1 MCLTPRDAKLL
12 VRYFDAVDS
21 LVTARL
27 LPTVTV
33 DERHLTSTLR
43 ETLDERFA
51 GFHTLAYSL
60 DQLKSELAADDTAL
74 KISLSIEAKEYSTQV
89 ENRLT
94 QADLGVILRY
104 DNFFRPEES
113 FSKAAL
119 FQAKRLYCRSRRGPA
134 YSDDDRFEKFDTDQL
149 LRIAKLSEQHRNLL
163 YYLFYCPRPEAY
175 DEQSRRTLRY
185 FTLPNSHWRDF
196 HPFHWMEEYGFLP
209 WWSHVEEYAS
219 DPNRHFP
226 GLIASQTYWLQTRYL
241 EKQKSSEKD
250 DGRWVVKPKE
260 TPPTVRD
267 VYDKLWREAHA
278 FSWFLVYRM
287 LTGSDGSSSE
297 DAIGLAAGNGMS
309 QELGIAPRYTMELR
323 FTLGAEGQG

>member
-1 MCLTPRDAKLL
+1 MCLIPRDAKML

-27 LPTVTV
+27 LPGVTV
-33 DERHLTSTLR
+33 DERHLTSTFR

-51 GFHTLAYSL
+51 GFHALSYSF
-60 DQLKSELAADDTAL
+60 DQLKKDLANGDTAL
-74 KISLSIEAKEYSTQV
+74 QVSLSIEAREYTTQV
-89 ENRLT
+89 ENRVT

-104 DNFFRPEES
+104 DNFFRPGDS

-134 YSDDDRFEKFDTDQL
+134 YSDDDRFEKFDTVQL
-149 LRIAKLSEQHRNLL
+149 LRIAELSERHGNLL

-175 DEQSRRTLRY
+175 DEHSRRTLRY
-185 FTLPNSHWRDF
+185 FTLPHSHWHDF
-196 HPFHWMEEYGFLP
+196 HPMRWMDEYGFLP

-226 GLIASQTYWLQTRYL
+226 GFIVSGTSWLQHRYL
-241 EKQKSSEKD
+241 EREKSSQKVD
-250 DGRWVVKPKE
+250 ARWAVKPKE
-260 TPPTVRD
+260 TPPTVRE
-267 VYDKLWREAHA
+267 VYDKLWRDTYA

-287 LTGSDGSSSE
+287 LSGSEGSSSD
-297 DAIGLAAGNGMS
+297 DAIGLATGNEMS

-323 FTLGAEGQG
+323 ITVGAEGQT